1 MLKSLDAISF
11 PPKSGNQ
18 PQGLFVV
25 LHGWGANSQDLA
37 SLVPFLD
44 LCDYQFVFPNAT
56 FPHDLVPEGR
66 QWYNLE
72 DRNFTG
78 LSESRAVLTDWLQS
92 LASSTGIPLSKT
104 VLAGFSQGGAMTLDV
119 GMSLP
124 LAAMCSFSG
133 YLHSPLQKPVTPRP
147 ILIVHGRQDQVVP
160 LSAAHQIRA
169 QLTEL
174 DVTLDYREFDMG
186 HEIRPEVLTLIH
198 SFLKSN
204 LLLI

>member
-1 MLKSLDAISF
+1 MKSLDAISF

-37 SLVPFLD
+37 NLAPFLE
-44 LCDYQFVFPNAT
+44 LPDYQFVFPNAT
-56 FPHDLVPEGR
+56 FPHNHVPEGR

-72 DRNFTG
+72 DQDFAG
-78 LSESRAVLTDWLQS
+78 LTESREVLTHWLKS
-92 LASSTGIPLSKT
+92 LATSTGIPLSQT

-133 YLHSPLQKPVTPRP
+133 YLHGTLEKPQTPRP
-147 ILIVHGRQDQVVP
+147 VLIVHGRQDQVVP
-160 LSAAHQIRA
+160 LRAAHQIRDE
-169 QLTEL
+169 LTKL
-174 DVTLDYREFDMG
+174 DVNVDYHEFDMG
-186 HEIRPEVLTLIH
+186 HEIRPEVLSLIQ
-198 SFLKSN
+198 SFMKSN
-204 LLLI
+204 LLSI